1 MKVNEFL
8 ESIRPDDDSI
18 SRFNR
23 SQFIDFLSVL
33 ANDGDFEAKYARTK
47 GDSYKECDVNVSK
60 EFRKTIRK
68 ILIKLGLDKTD
79 TSVIMDYDFTFD
91 DLSGLYDLFTTA
103 MYEYM
108 ANGKHKFEIPSR
120 KDFSG
125 YLYIL
130 DVEANEKEYSA
141 VNPAT
146 GEELGKYVSRKQDH
160 KILKSKSQCPK
171 WLNEKLKK

>member
-8 ESIRPDDDSI
+8 DSIRPDGNSI
-18 SRFNR
+18 SRFNK
-23 SQFIDFLSVL
+23 SQFIDFLSVV
-33 ANDGDFEAKYARTK
+33 ANDDEFIPKYARTK
-47 GDSYKECDVNVSK
+47 GDSYAEYDVNVSK

-79 TSVIMDYDFTFD
+79 TKVIMDYDFTFD
-91 DLSGLYDLFTTA
+91 DLSGLYELFTTA

-120 KDFSG
+120 KDFNG

-130 DVEANEKEYSA
+130 DVE
-141 VNPAT
+141 
-146 GEELGKYVSRKQDH
+146 EELKGDFLSMARPN
-160 KILKSKSQCPK
+160 LSK
-171 WLNEKLKK
+171 